1 MENLKNS
8 ELKKENKDLS
18 DFIDSANKNFERK
31 IKMMEILNDLSHKLK
46 KEEIILKQSSSD
58 KPSQKNISKEKNKD
72 KKDELSLSLIKESSI
87 DNSIN
92 EVIDISKNKN
102 LEISIVQL
110 DKLEEK
116 EKNIIQIKN
125 LINKCEEDIKY
136 IKNAIHKYKNTS
148 NNLIMESGVFNDR
161 SMVFIN
167 KKEEEENMDTEMDNS
182 EKKIEYLEE
191 LKNLFITLKKKLV
204 NISELYETE
213 KEFTLIKKF
222 ELEKLDNIKNEYK
235 KLKQSLKV
243 KTSKKY

>member
-1 MENLKNS
+1 
-8 ELKKENKDLS
+8 
-18 DFIDSANKNFERK
+18 
-31 IKMMEILNDLSHKLK
+31 
-46 KEEIILKQSSSD
+46 
-58 KPSQKNISKEKNKD
+58 
-72 KKDELSLSLIKESSI
+72 
-87 DNSIN
+87 
-92 EVIDISKNKN
+92 
-102 LEISIVQL
+102 
-110 DKLEEK
+110 
-116 EKNIIQIKN
+116 
-125 LINKCEEDIKY
+125 
-136 IKNAIHKYKNTS
+136 
-148 NNLIMESGVFNDR
+148 MESGVFNDR
-161 SMVFIN
+161 SMIFIN

>member
-1 MENLKNS
+1 
-8 ELKKENKDLS
+8 
-18 DFIDSANKNFERK
+18 
-31 IKMMEILNDLSHKLK
+31 
-46 KEEIILKQSSSD
+46 
-58 KPSQKNISKEKNKD
+58 
-72 KKDELSLSLIKESSI
+72 
-87 DNSIN
+87 
-92 EVIDISKNKN
+92 
-102 LEISIVQL
+102 
-110 DKLEEK
+110 
-116 EKNIIQIKN
+116 
-125 LINKCEEDIKY
+125 
-136 IKNAIHKYKNTS
+136 
-148 NNLIMESGVFNDR
+148 MESGVFNDR

>member
-58 KPSQKNISKEKNKD
+58 KPSQKNILKEKNKD

-136 IKNAIHKYKNTS
+136 IKNA
-148 NNLIMESGVFNDR
+148 
-161 SMVFIN
+161 
-167 KKEEEENMDTEMDNS
+167 
-182 EKKIEYLEE
+182 YLQ
-191 LKNLFITLKKKLV
+191 LKR
-204 NISELYETE
+204 
-213 KEFTLIKKF
+213 
-222 ELEKLDNIKNEYK
+222 
-235 KLKQSLKV
+235 
-243 KTSKKY
+243 